1 MTFWLRCPRPF
12 LANGTLFMPSF
23 CRDRVQP
30 VFIAKNEQLRFSD
43 HRRQEV
49 MLRFNL
55 SSELVYR
62 VHGRIDVSPES
73 FLCTLYHCNHVAKG
87 RFTHDHQ
94 VDVARSVKLT
104 PCGGAEHEC
113 CIDAVGEW
121 HQSFTPD
128 VHESGGLRE

>member
-1 MTFWLRCPRPF
+1 MQ
-12 LANGTLFMPSF
+12 S
-23 CRDRVQP
+23 

-43 HRRQEV
+43 YCRQKV

-62 VHGRIDVSPES
+62 EHGRIDVPSES
-73 FLCTLYHCNHVAKG
+73 FLCALYHCDHIAKR
-87 RFTHDHQ
+87 RFTNDHQ

-104 PCGGAEHEC
+104 SRGGAEHEC

-121 HQSFTPD
+121 HQSFTQD